1 MAGQCLTKLPHKCG
15 SSDALQVFEDD
26 DGTLSGYCFACSTY
40 VADPLGK
47 GKTSAD
53 IPKAQR
59 LSKSVE
65 EVQEEM
71 QEIAGLNSLD
81 LEERRLRAK
90 YLEPFGIKVGLSEQD
105 GKTPRLVF
113 FPYTKDGKIVKYK
126 VRLLGEKRMWSVGTD
141 NDVDLFGWEQA
152 ISKGAKK
159 LIITEGEYDA
169 VAMSKILDTYT
180 SANYRDYIP
189 SVVSLP
195 NGAGNAGR
203 DIGRTYKKINK
214 FFDEVILC
222 FDQDEAGERACKD
235 VLKVLP
241 NAKVATLPCKDANE
255 ALLEGKGKAV
265 WRAVQFAAEK
275 AKNTRVVMG
284 STLREDALKRPEM
297 GLEWPWSDLTKITRG
312 IRRGETYYLGAGVK
326 MGKSV
331 VVDELA
337 ANLIVHHGLPV
348 LLVKPEEDKA
358 RTYQN
363 LVAKAAS
370 RVFHD
375 PEIEFDQEAFDAA
388 EPLIGD
394 KAIILDSYQAID
406 WETLKED
413 IRHVVNT
420 YGVKDVIIDP
430 ITCFTAGMTASE
442 GNDFLVKMAMEIA
455 LLAKELDFTAYL
467 FAHLNAPKT
476 GEPHERGGEVLSTQ
490 FTGSRAMMRAC
501 HLMIGLE
508 GNKDPELP
516 DSERNVRKLKV
527 LEDRNLGATGIVKL
541 FYDNKTGR
549 LNEMKY

>member
-1 MAGQCLTKLPHKCG
+1 MP
-15 SSDALQVFEDD
+15 
-26 DGTLSGYCFACSTY
+26 
-40 VADPLGK
+40 DPLGEN
-47 GKTSAD
+47 KTIED
-53 IPKAQR
+53 IPKTQR
-59 LSKSVE
+59 LSKSKE
-65 EVQEEM
+65 EVEAEM
-71 QEIAGLNSLD
+71 QEIEGLGCQD
-81 LEERRLRAK
+81 LEERRLRKK
-90 YLEPFGIKVGLSEQD
+90 YLEAYGIKVGLSEQD

-126 VRLLGEKRMWSVGTD
+126 VRLLGEKRMWSIGTD
-141 NDVDLFGWEQA
+141 NDVDLFGWDNA
-152 ISKGAKK
+152 IGRGAKK

-180 SANYRDYIP
+180 AANYRDYIP
-189 SVVSLP
+189 SVVSLQ

-222 FDQDEAGERACKD
+222 FDQDEAGEKACKD
-235 VLKVLP
+235 VIRYLP
-241 NAKVATLPCKDANE
+241 NARIATLPCKDANE
-255 ALLEGKGKAV
+255 ALLTGKGKAV

-275 AKNTRVVMG
+275 QKNTRIVMG
-284 STLREDALKRPEM
+284 SSLREAATVRPEM
-297 GLEWPWSDLTKITRG
+297 GIEWPWPGLTKITRG

-331 VVDELA
+331 IVDELA
-337 ANLIVHHGLPV
+337 KHLIVDNGLSV

-370 RVFHD
+370 RIFHD
-375 PEIEFDQEAFDAA
+375 PEVPFDQEAFDAA

-406 WETLKED
+406 WETLKSD

-516 DSERNVRKLKV
+516 DHERNVRKLKV

-541 FYDNKTGR
+541 FYDNRTGR

>member
-1 MAGQCLTKLPHKCG
+1 MAGQCLCKLSHSCG
-15 SSDALQVFEDD
+15 SSNALQVFEDE

-40 VADPLGK
+40 VSNPLGV

-53 IPKAQR
+53 IPKVQR
-59 LSKSVE
+59 ISKTKE
-65 EVQEEM
+65 EVENEM
-71 QEIAGLNSLD
+71 VEIASLGVYD
-81 LEERRLRAK
+81 LEERRLRSK
-90 YLEPFGIKVGLSEQD
+90 VLEPFGIKVGLSEQD

-113 FPYTKDGKIVKYK
+113 FPYTKDGKIVKWK
-126 VRLLGEKRMWSVGTD
+126 VRLLGEKRMWSVGYD
-141 NDVDLFGWEQA
+141 NDVDLFGWQQA
-152 ISKGAKK
+152 ITKGVKK

-180 SANYRDYIP
+180 AANFREYIP
-189 SVVSLP
+189 AVVSLP

-203 DIGRTYKKINK
+203 DIGRTYKKINS

-241 NAKVATLPCKDANE
+241 NAKIATLPCKDANE
-255 ALLEGKGKAV
+255 ALLKGMGKAV

-275 AKNTRVVMG
+275 AKNTRVVLG
-284 STLREDALKRPEM
+284 SSLKEDALKRPEM
-297 GLEWPWSDLTKITRG
+297 GLEWPWPGLTKITRG
-312 IRRGETYYLGAGVK
+312 IRRGETYYIGAGVK

-331 VVDELA
+331 IVDELA
-337 ANLIVHHGLPV
+337 KSLIVDHGLPV

-370 RVFHD
+370 KVFHD
-375 PEIEFDQEAFDAA
+375 PEVVFDQEAFDAA

-406 WETLKED
+406 WDTLKED
-413 IRHVVNT
+413 IRHVVNE

-467 FAHLNAPKT
+467 FAHLNAPKN

-516 DSERNVRKLKV
+516 DHERNVRKLKV

-549 LNEMKY
+549 LNEMRY

>member
-1 MAGQCLTKLPHKCG
+1 MAGACICKLSHKCG
-15 SSDALQVFEDD
+15 SSDALQVFEDE
-26 DGTLSGYCFACSTY
+26 DGTLTGYCFACSTY
-40 VADPLGK
+40 VPNPLGV

-53 IPKAQR
+53 IPKTQR
-59 LSKSVE
+59 LSKSKE
-65 EVQEEM
+65 EIAEEM
-71 QEIAGLNSLD
+71 AEIAELNCLD
-81 LEERRLRAK
+81 IEERRLRAK

-113 FPYTKDGKIVKYK
+113 FPYTKDNKIVKYK
-126 VRLLGEKRMWSVGTD
+126 VRLLGEKRMWSIGID

-152 ISKGAKK
+152 IAKGSKK

-180 SANYRDYIP
+180 SASYRDYIP

-222 FDQDEAGERACKD
+222 FDQDEAGEKACRD

-241 NAKVATLPCKDANE
+241 NAKIATLPCKDANE
-255 ALLEGKGKAV
+255 ALLRGMGKAA

-275 AKNTRVVMG
+275 AKNTRIVLG
-284 STLREDALKRPEM
+284 SQLREDALKRPEM
-297 GLEWPWSDLTKITRG
+297 GLEWPWEGLTKITRG

-331 VVDELA
+331 IVDELA
-337 ANLIVHHGLPV
+337 KSLIVDHGLSV

-370 RVFHD
+370 RIFHD
-375 PEIEFDQEAFDAA
+375 PEIEFDQAAFDAA

-406 WETLKED
+406 WDTLKED

-442 GNDFLVKMAMEIA
+442 ANDFLVKMAMEIA

-516 DSERNVRKLKV
+516 DAERNIRKLKV

-541 FYDNKTGR
+541 FYDNRTGR
-549 LNEMKY
+549 LNEMKF

>member
-1 MAGQCLTKLPHKCG
+1 MAGQCLCKLPHICG
-15 SSDALQVFEDD
+15 SSDALQVFEDE

-40 VADPLGK
+40 VSNPLGI

-53 IPKAQR
+53 IPKIQR
-59 LSKSVE
+59 LSKSKE
-65 EVQEEM
+65 EIAEEM
-71 QEIAGLNSLD
+71 SEISRLSCLD
-81 LEERRLRAK
+81 LEERRLRKK

-113 FPYTKDGKIVKYK
+113 FPYTKDGRVVKYK
-126 VRLLGEKRMWSVGTD
+126 VRLLGEKRMWSVGSD

-152 ISKGAKK
+152 IGRGAKK

-180 SANYRDYIP
+180 APGFRDYIP

-203 DIGRTYKKINK
+203 DIGRAYKKISK

-222 FDQDEAGERACKD
+222 FDQDEAGEKACKD

-241 NAKVATLPCKDANE
+241 NAKIATLPCKDANE
-255 ALLEGKGKAV
+255 SLLMGSGKAV

-275 AKNTRVVMG
+275 AKNTRVVLG
-284 STLREDALKRPEM
+284 SSLREDALKRPEM
-297 GLEWPWSDLTKITRG
+297 GLPWPWPSLTKLTRG
-312 IRRGETYYLGAGVK
+312 RRRGETYYLGAGVK

-331 VVDELA
+331 TVDELA
-337 ANLIVHHGLPV
+337 RQIIVEDGLPC
-348 LLVKPEEDKA
+348 LLVKPEEDKG

-370 RVFHD
+370 RIFHD
-375 PEIEFDQEAFDAA
+375 PEVEFDQEAFDAA
-388 EPLIGD
+388 EPLVGD
-394 KAIILDSYQAID
+394 KAIILDSYQVLD
-406 WETLKED
+406 WETVKED
-413 IRHVVNT
+413 IRHVVNE
-420 YGVKDVIIDP
+420 YKVKDVIIDP
-430 ITCFTAGMTASE
+430 ITSFTASMTASE

-455 LLAKELDFTAYL
+455 LMAKELDFTCYL
-467 FAHLNAPKT
+467 FCHLNAPKT

-501 HLMIGLE
+501 HLMIGIE

-516 DSERNVRKLKV
+516 DHERNVRKLKV
-527 LEDRNLGATGIVKL
+527 LEDRNLGATGVVKL
-541 FYDNKTGR
+541 FYDNRTGR